1 VQIFFRFSR
10 LTLPMELLNRE
21 LSLMHFLRNSSAG
34 YSGLSIPLNI
44 SVIEPF
50 LDSVFRVDIVASG
63 MLDSFALS

>member
-1 VQIFFRFSR
+1 
-10 LTLPMELLNRE
+10 MELLNRE

-50 LDSVFRVDIVASG
+50 LDSEFRVDIVASG
-63 MLDSFALS
+63 MLDSCALS